1 MSISDINNAAQRLT
15 EAGEA
20 YHGKIADINA
30 RVAAKEAEVD
40 TFIATAQSKL
50 AKPLVLK
57 YDDKIVH
64 YKSDPEVVIDADDE
78 ARTEWMAVPTPE
90 VTYLYSL
97 NPNVQFAIMNV
108 SRIFG
113 APGGYYENPQYDTD
127 HSVTRMQFILAP
139 TEVTSDQINNYIEV
153 EGLEIP
159 SIRQWSYGAYSIDLP
174 ILMVPD
180 AGTGFKLYMRFINAV
195 YDAAPEVPDNAE
207 PQNILSF
214 GGDSSFVVQTVKV
227 FRK

>member
-20 YHGKIADINA
+20 YHGKIAEINA
-30 RVAAKEAEVD
+30 RISSKESQVD
-40 TFIATAQSKL
+40 TFIDTAQSKL
-50 AKPLVLK
+50 AKPLTLV
-57 YDDKIVH
+57 YDETVVH
-64 YKSDPEVVIDADDE
+64 YKSDPITVADPADDT
-78 ARTEWMAVPTPE
+78 RSNWVSVNTPL
-90 VTYLYSL
+90 TSYLYTL
-97 NPNVQFAIMNV
+97 NPNNQFAVMNV